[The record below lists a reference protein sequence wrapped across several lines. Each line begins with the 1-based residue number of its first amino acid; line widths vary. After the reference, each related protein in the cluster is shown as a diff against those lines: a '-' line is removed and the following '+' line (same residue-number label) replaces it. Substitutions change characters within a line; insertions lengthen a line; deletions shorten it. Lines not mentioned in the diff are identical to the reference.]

1 MAKPVNIKL
10 RIEAENADAVKK
22 ALEGLGVTGQSAMK
36 KLEAAAKAARP
47 ETKALAAAADDLKGR
62 MDGLGQDIPGVS
74 AALRGLGP
82 AGAVA
87 AGAFALVASAV
98 AAGMTAA
105 REYMTWAADL
115 TDAADAVQ
123 TNVES
128 LQAWRF
134 AMEEVGGTSQDL
146 DAGLAGLN
154 STIGALKTGLG
165 DVKQV
170 AALKE
175 LGLDPEVVRSWN
187 NLEDA
192 LPAIVRG
199 FEGVKDEAT
208 RVRIAERLGIKELL
222 PLLRLGSDGFRDL
235 EKTASDLGYTV
246 DTETVK
252 SLDAANRRLE
262 LVADKIRSE
271 AAPAAVFFADT
282 MADIGEAA
290 ATALGPVM
298 RLVSALNTARQE
310 QRAFRKEQAERSA
323 TNPGAADAIGAGLLA
338 SAGVPVFPYDN
349 GRSGPRRMPKG
360 GRGGGGGQSSVAD
373 EVLADRLRQ
382 LAPVA
387 SPDSSASGGSRARSS
402 VAREAAQAVRSAA
415 GAVRKTAPF
424 DQREMDRAELDI
436 LRATEAMA
444 QSSAERRAIA
454 EKRVTLERDQ
464 ALAAIDADKDLDKT
478 IAARKRV
485 AVETAYQA
493 DLAKIASEAWEEL
506 GQQLEEQKKK
516 DENSRRLIEDAELSK
531 LETSLQSAKTRQEAL
546 AIEMKI
552 LDLVTARQLA
562 EIEALQASEDA
573 KNLAR
578 AAVEAAK
585 AAQQEVIKRQ
595 NQSPLE
601 RYQDTLKRERDNIN
615 DSLESIAVGGLQSLE
630 DGLTSIIDG
639 TKSVKQAFSD
649 MARSILAELTRLAIR
664 QWIIKPLLDAIK
676 RGGNGSGDWF
686 GGGRAM
692 GGPVMAGAS
701 YIVGERGP
709 ERFVPALPGYI
720 QPSNSGSLKVNIYN
734 APTPASV
741 QPRAD
746 GGVDIIFQRLDQQ
759 DQRLNQLDQS
769 IEGRAL
775 GAYSDARRR
784 GYF

>member
-222 PLLRLGSDGFRDL
+222 PLLRLGSDGLGDL
-235 EKTASDLGYTV
+235 EQRASDLGVTV
-246 DTETVK
+246 DKETVAA
-252 SLDAANRRLE
+252 LDAANRRLE
-262 LVADKIRSE
+262 IVTDRIRGQ
-271 AAPAAVFFADT
+271 AAPAVVMLAEA

-290 ATALGPVM
+290 ANAIAPVLMLLEWVSKALDKTWALRM
-298 RLVSALNTARQE
+298 AVSGL
-310 QRAFRKEQAERSA
+310 
-323 TNPGAADAIGAGLLA
+323 PGIGMMAGQMVAASQGD
-338 SAGVPVFPYDN
+338 V
-349 GRSGPRRMPKG
+349 RRMPKG
-360 GRGGGGGQSSVAD
+360 GRGGGGGDSQFIDDVIQ
-373 EVLADRLRQ
+373 ENRRRNT
-382 LAPVA
+382 A
-387 SPDSSASGGSRARSS
+387 SYQGPRIDIGSGRSGGSGRNRGNSS
-402 VAREAAQAVRSAA
+402 AAREAAQAVRDAA
-415 GAVRKTAPF
+415 EAVRRSELN
-424 DQREMDRAELDI
+424 QREMDRAQLDI
-436 LRATEAMA
+436 LRATEALA
-444 QSSAERRAIA
+444 KSSAERRAIS
-454 EKRVTLERDQ
+454 EQRVTLERDQ
-464 ALAAIDADKDLDKT
+464 ALAAINADKELDETTK
-478 IAARKRV
+478 AQKRV

-506 GQQLEEQKKK
+506 GQQLEEQKRR
-516 DENSRRLIEDAELSK
+516 DETSRRLIEDAELSM
-531 LETSLQSAKTRQEAL
+531 LESASQNAKTRQEAL
-546 AIEMKI
+546 AIEIKI

-562 EIEALQASEDA
+562 EIEALEASEEA
-573 KNLAR
+573 KALAR

-601 RYQDTLKRERDNIN
+601 RYGDTLKRERDNIN

-686 GGGRAM
+686 GGGRAL

-746 GGVDIIFQRLDQQ
+746 GGVDIIFQRLDQH